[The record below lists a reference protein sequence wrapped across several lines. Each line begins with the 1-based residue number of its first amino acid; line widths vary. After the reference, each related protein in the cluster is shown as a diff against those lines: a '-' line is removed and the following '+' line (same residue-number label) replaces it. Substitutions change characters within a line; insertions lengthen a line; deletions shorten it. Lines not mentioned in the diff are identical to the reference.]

1 MATCDGGAMKVKEQ
15 IESVAVDCEPDGADL
30 LLPLVVDRPTTAT
43 DGEVLAGVVIGELLA
58 MADEGRTPLVTF
70 AGTPEGK
77 AIAARSVVD
86 LHGVHIGRRV
96 VLIFEGGDRQ
106 RPIVLGILRGADGW
120 PLEEKPAQVDVD
132 VDGERLVVTA
142 REQLVLR
149 CGLASI
155 TLTKAGKVLIE
166 GSYVSSWSLGVNRLK
181 GGAVQIN

>member
-1 MATCDGGAMKVKEQ
+1 MDVKEQ
-15 IESVAVDCEPDGADL
+15 IESVATHLEPNGADL
-30 LLPLVVDRPTTAT
+30 LLPLVVAKPSGAAREEAP
-43 DGEVLAGVVIGELLA
+43 AGIVIGELLA

-86 LHGVHIGRRV
+86 LHGAHIGRRV

-106 RPIVLGILRGADGW
+106 KPIVLGILREADGW

-166 GSYVSSWSLGVNRLK
+166 GSYISSWSLGVNRLK

>member
-1 MATCDGGAMKVKEQ
+1 MNVNDQ
-15 IESVAVDCEPDGADL
+15 IESTPTDLEPNGADL
-30 LLPLVVDRPTTAT
+30 LLPLVLAKPTAAAP
-43 DGEVLAGVVIGELLA
+43 GEGSGGVVVGELLA
-58 MADEGRTPLVTF
+58 IADQGRTPLVTF

-77 AIAARSVVD
+77 AVAARSIVD
-86 LHGVHIGRRV
+86 VHAAHIGRRL
-96 VLIFEGGDRQ
+96 VLIFEGGDAQ
-106 RPIVLGILRGADGW
+106 KPIVLGILREADGW
-120 PLEEKPAQVDVD
+120 PLEEKPGQVDVD